1 MQADLAARDPK
12 RSFTTANWKQA
23 CAATVVVVVVVVVA
37 CSGRGCAAAVWQ
49 QKLAVDG
56 SDRGFAM
63 VTWELSFT
71 R

>member
-12 RSFTTANWKQA
+12 RSFTIANWKQA
-23 CAATVVVVVVVVVA
+23 CAAKVVVVVVVA
-37 CSGRGCAAAVWQ
+37 CSGRGCAAVVWQ
-49 QKLAVDG
+49 QKLAVNG